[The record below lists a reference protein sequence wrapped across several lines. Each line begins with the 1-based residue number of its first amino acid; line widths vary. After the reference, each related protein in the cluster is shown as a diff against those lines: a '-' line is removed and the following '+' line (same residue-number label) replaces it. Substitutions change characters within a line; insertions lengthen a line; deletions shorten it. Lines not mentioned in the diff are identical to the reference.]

1 MIKQASKFC
10 YNEAPKDQAHPK
22 RAQGPQPLS
31 HHCTPPT
38 KKKKDDV
45 TGGPGN
51 SNQSHPTAAGGPEAL
66 VPPQATFHLTS
77 FSQHSH
83 LQAHKLVEHVN
94 AQGLERTVR
103 GHYGAHELSKLL
115 RAPWNANLAMQA
127 WKAGCKAAKLK
138 TCKS

>member
-1 MIKQASKFC
+1 M
-10 YNEAPKDQAHPK
+10 
-22 RAQGPQPLS
+22 R
-31 HHCTPPT
+31 HCPPPNLACNLLQEWK

>member
-1 MIKQASKFC
+1 MHTQEEEK
-10 YNEAPKDQAHPK
+10 
-22 RAQGPQPLS
+22 
-31 HHCTPPT
+31 
-38 KKKKDDV
+38 KKKKDNV

>member
-1 MIKQASKFC
+1 VRGHYGAHELSK
-10 YNEAPKDQAHPK
+10 
-22 RAQGPQPLS
+22 
-31 HHCTPPT
+31 